1 MAISIVKQPNKVSW
15 SRNPIVFEFHTDQV
29 ILEAGR
35 PLIFTLDFSQVD
47 NVVDSELHT
56 PEKTYYYYLDWSFTL
71 IVKQTQFQFSCEYAS
86 PTNKFQIPHRIGP
99 TETKEDWL
107 IKVKEA
113 ILKAFNLSSL
123 FTGEIVG
130 QKIKFTSIENE
141 ASLDVQIQ
149 DVTTDLAVAIETT
162 QTSVSKTYT
171 PNLKIFVELIAID
184 PLLGERSIVS
194 AALVPDT
201 NGNASWD
208 FSKPLSSLCLSDG
221 ADVLSVEDSLII
233 KSKSVKRFYLRATEL
248 SGEPQ
253 APRTSAVTDQF
264 IGVYGGLPKDMQ
276 NLSFEESIS
285 ENRLSRF
292 LCTVQER
299 KVIPDQPNWLS
310 WFNLNETYTEVN
322 VEVEVLYNDGTPFS
336 FTAYSIGEIK
346 QFEKVIIPVGLDQI
360 DANNYY
366 PELHIVSYKVWLQ
379 IDGEKISDVKQFY
392 VDDTLHQ
399 YQRVF
404 LFQNSLG
411 SPETLYTSGKKAI
424 SYEIEKSN
432 AIISQTGNFD
442 LKKGENIDLDIVL
455 ENKEKISTGYK
466 SRNEIISFRDFIL
479 SRWKLALISKEWWPI
494 NISSS
499 SIDESQDGNGLYALS
514 FEISSQ
520 HSQEQFFDK

>member
-71 IVKQTQFQFSCEYAS
+71 IVKQTKFLFSCEYAS
-86 PTNKFQIPHRIGP
+86 PINKFKIPHRIGP
-99 TETKEDWL
+99 TETKQDWVV
-107 IKVKEA
+107 KVKNA
-113 ILKAFNLSSL
+113 ILNAFNLSSL
-123 FTGEIVG
+123 FVGEVDG
-130 QKIKFTSIENE
+130 QKIKFSSIENDV
-141 ASLDVQIQ
+141 SLDVQIQ
-149 DVTTDLAVAIETT
+149 DVTNDLAVAIETP
-162 QTSVSKTYT
+162 QTPVSKNYT

-184 PLLGERSIVS
+184 LSLAERSVVS
-194 AALVPDT
+194 AALVPDI

-221 ADVLSVEDSLII
+221 PDILSVEDVGIV
-233 KSKSVKRFYLRATEL
+233 KSKCIKQFYLRATEL

-253 APRTSAVTDQF
+253 GPRTSVVTDLF
-264 IGVYGGLPKDMQ
+264 FAVYGGLPKNLQ
-276 NLSFEESIS
+276 NLSFGESIS
-285 ENRLSRF
+285 VNESVRF
-292 LCTVQER
+292 LCTTQDK

-310 WFNLNETYTEVN
+310 WFNLNETYTEVK
-322 VEVEVLYNDGTPFS
+322 VEVEVVYSDGMPFS
-336 FTAYSIGEIK
+336 FTAYSIVEIK
-346 QFEKVIIPVGLDQI
+346 QFEKVIIPVGLVQI
-360 DANNYY
+360 NANTYY
-366 PELHIVSYKVWLQ
+366 PELDIVSYKVWLHAE
-379 IDGEKISDVKQFY
+379 GKKISNIIRFF

-411 SPETLYTSGKKAI
+411 SPETLFTSGKKAI

-432 AIISQTGNFD
+432 AIISQAGTFD

-455 ENKEKISTGYK
+455 ENKEKISSGYK
-466 SRNEIISFRDFIL
+466 SYSEIVGFRDFIL
-479 SRWKLALISKEWWPI
+479 SRWKLELFKKEWWPV

-499 SIDESQDGNGLYALS
+499 SIDESQDGNGLFAVS

-520 HSQEQFFDK
+520 HSQEQFFDN